1 MKALLLLLS
10 GLTLMACTPEMNWR
24 VFRDTDTN
32 WSASFPG
39 KPVSVSR
46 TIQIEGG
53 KPAKVELHL
62 WAVNV
67 NEVRYTVGRAQWIDR
82 SNPNTGQSQAD
93 LAKYLE
99 TSRLNNIAAQSP
111 QTIPAPAGPNEQ
123 KGFAME
129 KSFRPA
135 LRAVGSIVLNPK
147 EGPIEAILWLQTY
160 PRERDVLEVIVL
172 GPASAFSEE
181 AAEQFFSSFKPR
193 L

>member
-24 VFRDTDTN
+24 VFRDTETN

-46 TIQIEGG
+46 TIQIEGDQ
-53 KPAKVELHL
+53 PAKVELHL

-67 NEVRYTVGRAQWIDR
+67 NEVRYTVGRAQWV
-82 SNPNTGQSQAD
+82 SQEGGPAEQTQES

-99 TSRLNNIAAQSP
+99 TSRLNNIAAGVP
-111 QTIPAPAGPNEQ
+111 QKISAPPGPNE
-123 KGFAME
+123 KEGVAIK
-129 KSFRPA
+129 KSSRPG
-135 LRAVGSIVLNPK
+135 LQAVGSIVLNPK

>member
-1 MKALLLLLS
+1 MKALLFSLT
-10 GLTLMACTPEMNWR
+10 GLALMACTPEMNWR
-24 VFRDTDTN
+24 VFRDTDAN

-46 TIQIEGG
+46 TIQIEGDQT
-53 KPAKVELHL
+53 AKIELHL

-67 NEVRYTVGRAQWIDR
+67 NEVRYTVGRAQWVSQEGR
-82 SNPNTGQSQAD
+82 SAEQTQES

-99 TSRLNNIAAQSP
+99 TSRLKNIAAGVP
-111 QTIPAPAGPNEQ
+111 QKISTPS
-123 KGFAME
+123 GFNKKEGVAM
-129 KSFRPA
+129 KMPSRPA
-135 LRAVGSIVLNPK
+135 LQAVGSIVLNPK
-147 EGPIEAILWLQTY
+147 EGPIEAILWLQTH

-181 AAEQFFSSFKPR
+181 AAEQFFSSFKPG

>member
-1 MKALLLLLS
+1 MKALLFSLT
-10 GLTLMACTPEMNWR
+10 GLALMACTPEMNWR

-46 TIQIEGG
+46 TIQIKGDQ
-53 KPAKVELHL
+53 PAKVELHL

-67 NEVRYTVGRAQWIDR
+67 NEVRYTVGRAQWVSQEDR
-82 SNPNTGQSQAD
+82 PAEQTQES

-99 TSRLNNIAAQSP
+99 TSRLNNIAAGFP
-111 QTIPAPAGPNEQ
+111 QKISAPPGPNE
-123 KGFAME
+123 KESVAM
-129 KSFRPA
+129 KKPSRPA
-135 LRAVGSIVLNPK
+135 LQAVGSIVLNPK
-147 EGPIEAILWLQTY
+147 EGPIEAILWLQTH